1 MDTHNLKKSLFN
13 NKQKRSLIFIFEFL
27 LLFCAFIFLLPV
39 ILAFFNSL
47 KSNSEIQMNIAS
59 LPRFSVKVPNK
70 VKQKYFEGMI
80 INRLPTIEEREYFIS
95 FYNLKSAEYRLKT
108 KKTKDLVLLSKKY
121 SIQLDDTIIWNDYTN
136 SILQKID
143 DAHDKKL
150 ITERY
155 RYYDGIY
162 TLKSDVLN
170 EVDTKKLISILKN
183 NNIFRTLFDNFIHN
197 YSSSWKETKFPIVFL
212 NTLIITVLST
222 AGIIII
228 SSMAAYALVR
238 TKTRLS
244 WVFFLIFTFAM
255 VVPFQAI
262 MFPLVRTAKSLN
274 LLGTFQGIILIYMGV
289 GCPMAIFMY
298 HGFIKGVPM
307 ELEES
312 AALDGANQLT
322 IFFRIVFPL
331 LSPITATIAILNV
344 LWLWNDFLL
353 PLIITVKKIVTIQL
367 AQYYTRGAY
376 SRDIGVELASLV
388 LAAMPVVIFY
398 LLMQKFIIK
407 GITAGAVKG

>member
-1 MDTHNLKKSLFN
+1 
-13 NKQKRSLIFIFEFL
+13 
-27 LLFCAFIFLLPV
+27 
-39 ILAFFNSL
+39 
-47 KSNSEIQMNIAS
+47 
-59 LPRFSVKVPNK
+59 
-70 VKQKYFEGMI
+70 
-80 INRLPTIEEREYFIS
+80 
-95 FYNLKSAEYRLKT
+95 
-108 KKTKDLVLLSKKY
+108 
-121 SIQLDDTIIWNDYTN
+121 
-136 SILQKID
+136 
-143 DAHDKKL
+143 
-150 ITERY
+150 
-155 RYYDGIY
+155 
-162 TLKSDVLN
+162 
-170 EVDTKKLISILKN
+170 TKKLISILKN